1 MDPKKH
7 PNFKLIQKE
16 WYRVLK
22 KEGFDDAEEEVKGEI
37 LLKRYT
43 LVRIRNNKRESTNQ
57 NNQRF
62 DREAA
67 RAKYNYV
74 FYTLCRQ
81 FLFTPELE
89 TIVKK
94 NPKYRTIWEMYS
106 EGVVYETIA
115 KAVGMTARGIRAVIA
130 KLIPIMMEAH
140 ARDDESNSD

>member
-7 PNFKLIQKE
+7 PKFKQIQKY
-16 WYRVLK
+16 WYDRLEK
-22 KEGFDDAEEEVKGEI
+22 DGFQDAEEEVKGEI

-67 RAKYNYV
+67 RAKYNYL

-81 FLFTPELE
+81 FLFMPELDV
-89 TIVKK
+89 IVKK
-94 NPKYRTIWEMYS
+94 NPKYRMIWEMYG
-106 EGVVYETIA
+106 EGITYERIA
-115 KAVGMTARGIRAVIA
+115 QQVGMKARGIRAVIA
-130 KLIPIMMEAH
+130 KLVPIMMEAH